1 MYLYV
6 FGLSID
12 FNRVYWIKITSIMN
26 NRKEIQDKLSWDNIN
41 QLHNAVSNFSRQSFD
56 IKKAMDYC

>member
-1 MYLYV
+1 
-6 FGLSID
+6 
-12 FNRVYWIKITSIMN
+12 MN

-56 IKKAMDYC
+56 IKKLWITVEISMVTL